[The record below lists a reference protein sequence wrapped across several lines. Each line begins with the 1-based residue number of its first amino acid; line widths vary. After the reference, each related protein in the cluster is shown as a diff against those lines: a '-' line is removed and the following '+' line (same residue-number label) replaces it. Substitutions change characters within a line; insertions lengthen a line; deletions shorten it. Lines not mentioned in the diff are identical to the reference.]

1 MRTVLCLNPFENQV
15 YFHTKTARP
24 TSSLSSTSLNP
35 FMNQVY
41 FYSGPG
47 KALCGAALRRYFR
60 EPPAVFRN
68 RMFLM
73 IDVFEFM
80 MNEENGWK
88 S

>member
-1 MRTVLCLNPFENQV
+1 MLYLKGKVTRKDQPRKQYYPVHLNPFENQV
-15 YFHTKTARP
+15 YFH
-24 TSSLSSTSLNP
+24 
-35 FMNQVY
+35 
-41 FYSGPG
+41 SGPG